1 MTFDALVYQG
11 LIGVSLAMYL
21 WLLAAG
27 LTIAFGVLGVVNFA
41 HGSLYM
47 LGGYFAFTFY
57 LTLQMN
63 FWLSLLLAAASG
75 AVIGSIME
83 RFFLRYI
90 YHLDLAYQILLTFG
104 FVLIFADAARI
115 FWGGIPLIPPMPE
128 IFDSTV
134 PIVGRPFPVYNLF
147 VIFVGIAAS
156 ALLWLLLDKTNWG
169 ETVRAS
175 ASDREMAGALGINI
189 PRLFTIV
196 FAFAAMLAALS
207 GALGTPVRAMTPGI
221 GTSVIIDVFIV
232 TVIGGL
238 GNLPGAFVAALII
251 GLMKAY
257 GVLLFPDA
265 DLFMTYAIMALVLL
279 VRPKGLLGGR

>member
-11 LIGVSLAMYL
+11 LIGLSLAMYL

-27 LTIAFGVLGVVNFA
+27 LTIAFGVLGVINFA

-57 LTLQMN
+57 GTLEMN
-63 FWLSLLLAAASG
+63 FWLSLLLASLSG
-75 AVIGSIME
+75 AAIGSVME

-90 YHLDLAYQILLTFG
+90 YHLDLSYQILLTFG

-115 FWGGIPLIPPMPE
+115 FWGGIPLIPPMPDV
-128 IFDSTV
+128 FDSTV

-147 VIFVGIAAS
+147 VIIFGFAAS
-156 ALLWLLLDKTNWG
+156 VALWILLDKTSWG

-175 ASDREMAGALGINI
+175 ASDREMAGALGVNI
-189 PRLFTIV
+189 PRLFTVV
-196 FAFAAMLAALS
+196 FAVAAMLAALS

-232 TVIGGL
+232 AVIGGL
-238 GNLPGAFVAALII
+238 GNLPGAFVGALVI
-251 GLMKAY
+251 GLLKAY

-265 DLFMTYAIMALVLL
+265 DLFMTYLIMALVLL
-279 VRPKGLLGGR
+279 LRPKGLLGGR

>member
-11 LIGVSLAMYL
+11 LIGLSLAMYL

-27 LTIAFGVLGVVNFA
+27 LTIAFGALGVVNFA

-57 LTLQMN
+57 ETLGMN
-63 FWLSLLLAAASG
+63 FWLSLLLASLSG
-75 AVIGSIME
+75 AAIGSVME
-83 RFFLRYI
+83 RVFLRYI
-90 YHLDLAYQILLTFG
+90 DHLDLSYQILLTFG

-115 FWGGIPLIPPMPE
+115 FWGGIPLIPPMPDV
-128 IFDSTV
+128 FDSTV

-147 VIFVGIAAS
+147 VIFVGFAAS
-156 ALLWLLLDKTNWG
+156 VALWILLDKTSWG

-175 ASDREMAGALGINI
+175 ASDREMAGALGVNI
-189 PRLFTIV
+189 PRLFTVV
-196 FAFAAMLAALS
+196 FGFAAMLAALS

-232 TVIGGL
+232 AVIGGL
-238 GNLPGAFVAALII
+238 GNLPGAFVGALVI
-251 GLMKAY
+251 GLLKAY

-265 DLFMTYAIMALVLL
+265 DLFMTYLIMALVLL
-279 VRPKGLLGGR
+279 LRPKGLLGGR